1 MDKLPALES
10 STTSDIIRKNMT
22 AMHVARQKFIESES
36 SEKIRRA
43 LRHKVRSYA
52 NVKYSNGDKVYY
64 KRKNFK
70 GWKGP
75 GVVLGQ
81 DGQFVLLRHGGAYYR
96 VHPCQIMKV
105 IPSEDVR
112 ENMEGASSEQV
123 KYDDKSVKCVS
134 PWDREHLD
142 WDSDGLRGAG
152 NTDDTNENDGI
163 GDVINGAEST
173 EELRMDQVMLMKL
186 IQPIMNQIPF

>member
-1 MDKLPALES
+1 M
-10 STTSDIIRKNMT
+10 
-22 AMHVARQKFIESES
+22 
-36 SEKIRRA
+36 
-43 LRHKVRSYA
+43 
-52 NVKYSNGDKVYY
+52 
-64 KRKNFK
+64 
-70 GWKGP
+70 
-75 GVVLGQ
+75 GQ

-123 KYDDKSVKCVS
+123 KYDDKSVKCVR

-173 EELRMDQVMLMKL
+173 EDVKDEPGDLNETDTTDYEPNSFEWFGSKA
-186 IQPIMNQIPF
+186 